1 MAKKTK
7 KQQVDRP
14 LKWFREASPAEIGEM
29 ILSLPGDQ
37 YVEVMLYVAQHS
49 GSEIKR
55 RVERAKSKADSDPAR
70 TLVRGLSGFLGAL
83 DGS

>member
-1 MAKKTK
+1 MPKKTK
-7 KQQVDRP
+7 KEQVDRP
-14 LKWFREASPAEIGEM
+14 LKWFREASPEEIGEM

-55 RVERAKSKADSDPAR
+55 RLERAKSKADSNPAR
-70 TLVRGLSGFLGAL
+70 TLVKGLTGFISAL
-83 DGS
+83 D